1 MVEMGVSPNRI
12 ELESQILCASL
23 RQSWAQEDVYGVI
36 VVAKQLCQLFP
47 DFLRPL
53 PDTDTEQ
60 SFNLYQLLGL
70 KCDASQN
77 MVVSSYVRAVTNFLH
92 EEAFTD
98 KQDEYYTLLD
108 AGYILRKPRLRLSH
122 DLFVV
127 RHWLLEQRAIPIDGT
142 IDFVEAV
149 KEEKLAEPVEM
160 EVPRTLPQLVYLLQ
174 QAQIIGQA
182 EVLALTNQ
190 TKLAP
195 EVPIEELILSAGYV
209 NESELKSLQLA
220 QYLINQGKI
229 TLPQFVVAM
238 YDERN
243 RGIRMAES
251 LQSRGWL
258 EVQVKTPN
266 DQSGRV

>member
-23 RQSWAQEDVYGVI
+23 RQSWAHEDIHGVI

-47 DFLRPL
+47 DLLRPL
-53 PDTDTEQ
+53 PNQGQDK
-60 SFNLYQLLGL
+60 SPNLYQLLGL

-77 MVVSSYVRAVTNFLH
+77 MVVSSYVRAVTNFLQ
-92 EEAFTD
+92 EKD
-98 KQDEYYTLLD
+98 VIGKQDEFYTLLD

-127 RHWLLEQRAIPIDGT
+127 RHWLLAQRAIPADGT
-142 IDFVEAV
+142 IDFAEAIKEERIAKPVEA
-149 KEEKLAEPVEM
+149 
-160 EVPRTLPQLVYLLQ
+160 EVAQPLSQLVYLLQ

-229 TLPQFVVAM
+229 TMPQFIVAM

-258 EVQVKTPN
+258 EVQVRSVN
-266 DQSGRV
+266 D